1 MSSLFSPSI
10 PLSRTRSTSA
20 GIKRSSGLFALIA
33 VYSIGGIFPLFYF
46 KKRFCMPKNVFQE
59 YDTKLDIKKRCVIHG
74 IPSFNRY
81 HVKVFNSG
89 KIEMTPRILASP
101 EELSAKTLRMIYGS
115 IKTLKKGK
123 AGSAVNF
130 EKYQDYLKDEK

>member
-1 MSSLFSPSI
+1 
-10 PLSRTRSTSA
+10 
-20 GIKRSSGLFALIA
+20 
-33 VYSIGGIFPLFYF
+33 
-46 KKRFCMPKNVFQE
+46 MPKNVFQE